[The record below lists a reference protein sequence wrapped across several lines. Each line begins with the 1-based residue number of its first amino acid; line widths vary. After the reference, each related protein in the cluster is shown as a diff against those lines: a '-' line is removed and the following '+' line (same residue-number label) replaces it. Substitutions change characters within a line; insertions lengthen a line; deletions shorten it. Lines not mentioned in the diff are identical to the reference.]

1 VFYSTAVSLT
11 KQLDTQG
18 GDLTDTAGHMLATK
32 SKGNSAQFIPSE
44 DYPADLR
51 RLNGAGNGVGWI
63 RAGKVSTTRA
73 GARSIWKDHEIGT
86 LVSVAYVYDTTNYVS
101 SVQPGTQKL
110 DVPDDVDG
118 TCDVY
123 EGIQVQV
130 KANVSYIYESIN

>member
-1 VFYSTAVSLT
+1 
-11 KQLDTQG
+11 
-18 GDLTDTAGHMLATK
+18 MLATK

-51 RLNGAGNGVGWI
+51 RLEGVGWVL
-63 RAGKVSTTRA
+63 AGKVSTTRA
-73 GARSIWKDHEIGT
+73 EARGMWNDHITGT
-86 LVSVAYVYDTTNYVS
+86 LVSVNYVLEATNYVS
-101 SVQPGTQKL
+101 SVLPGTQKL

>member
-1 VFYSTAVSLT
+1 MFYYYTAVSLT

-51 RLNGAGNGVGWI
+51 RLQGQGVGWV

-73 GARSIWKDHEIGT
+73 EARGMWKDHEIGT

-123 EGIQVQV
+123 EGIQV
-130 KANVSYIYESIN
+130 KANVSYI

>member
-1 VFYSTAVSLT
+1 M
-11 KQLDTQG
+11 
-18 GDLTDTAGHMLATK
+18 TDTAGHMLATK

-51 RLNGAGNGVGWI
+51 RLEGVGWVH
-63 RAGKVSTTRA
+63 AGKVSTTRA
-73 GARSIWKDHEIGT
+73 EARGMWNDHITGT
-86 LVSVAYVYDTTNYVS
+86 LVSVNYVLLDATNYVS

>member
-1 VFYSTAVSLT
+1 M
-11 KQLDTQG
+11 
-18 GDLTDTAGHMLATK
+18 TDTAGHMLATK

-51 RLNGAGNGVGWI
+51 RLNGVGSGVGWI

-73 GARSIWKDHEIGT
+73 EARGMWNDHITGT
-86 LVSVAYVYDTTNYVS
+86 LVSVAYAVDGTNYVS
-101 SVQPGTQKL
+101 PVLPGTQKL

-130 KANVSYIYESIN
+130 KANVSYLYESIN

>member
-1 VFYSTAVSLT
+1 M
-11 KQLDTQG
+11 
-18 GDLTDTAGHMLATK
+18 TDTAGHMLATK
-32 SKGNSAQFIPSE
+32 SKGDSAQFIPSE

-51 RLNGAGNGVGWI
+51 GLNGVGSGVGWI

-73 GARSIWKDHEIGT
+73 EARGMWNDHITGT
-86 LVSVAYVYDTTNYVS
+86 LVSVNYVLEATNYVS
-101 SVQPGTQKL
+101 SVLPGTQKL

-130 KANVSYIYESIN
+130 KANVSYLYESIN

>member
-1 VFYSTAVSLT
+1 MFYYYTAVSLT

-44 DYPADLR
+44 DYPANLR
-51 RLNGAGNGVGWI
+51 RLQGVGWF
-63 RAGKVSTTRA
+63 RTGKVSTTRA
-73 GARSIWKDHEIGT
+73 EARGMWKDHEIGT
-86 LVSVAYVYDTTNYVS
+86 PVSVAYVFDGTNYVE

>member
-1 VFYSTAVSLT
+1 M
-11 KQLDTQG
+11 
-18 GDLTDTAGHMLATK
+18 TDTAGHMLATK

-51 RLNGAGNGVGWI
+51 RLEGVGWV

-73 GARSIWKDHEIGT
+73 EARGMWNDHITGT
-86 LVSVAYVYDTTNYVS
+86 LVSVAHAVDGTNYVS

>member
-1 VFYSTAVSLT
+1 M
-11 KQLDTQG
+11 
-18 GDLTDTAGHMLATK
+18 TDTAGHMLATK

-51 RLNGAGNGVGWI
+51 RLEGVGWVL
-63 RAGKVSTTRA
+63 AGKVSTTRA
-73 GARSIWKDHEIGT
+73 EARGMWNDHITGT
-86 LVSVAYVYDTTNYVS
+86 LVSVAYAVDGTNYVS